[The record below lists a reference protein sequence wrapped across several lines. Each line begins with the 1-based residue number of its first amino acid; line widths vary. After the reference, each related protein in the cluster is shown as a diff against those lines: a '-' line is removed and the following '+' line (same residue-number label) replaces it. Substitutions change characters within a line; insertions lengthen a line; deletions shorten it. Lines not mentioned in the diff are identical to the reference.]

1 MLRPPALSLLAALAL
16 LAAPVAQAA
25 EGVVRKLQPA
35 QAKVTLAHGEIKEL
49 GMPAMTMAYRARPP
63 SLLDGLAVGDRVEF
77 TAEKVDGQYVVTAI
91 RKKR

>member
-1 MLRPPALSLLAALAL
+1 MFRTPVLSSLAALVL
-16 LAAPVAQAA
+16 LAVPAAQAA
-25 EGVVRKLQPA
+25 EGVVRKLQPT

>member
-16 LAAPVAQAA
+16 LAAPAARAA

-63 SLLDGLAVGDRVEF
+63 SLLDGLTVGDRVEF

>member
-16 LAAPVAQAA
+16 LAAPAAQAA